1 MVVEQSATVV
11 HPVENGLQDKRF
23 RKHNRLLKSADFQ
36 NVYQHGFKVVTHT
49 LIFRVFP
56 SEHEEPRIGLAIS
69 RKVGKA
75 VKRNLIKR
83 RTREA
88 FREKKASFKKGFDIV
103 VSPRRGILDRDF
115 QDYLKSFDILLK
127 KINRS

>member
-1 MVVEQSATVV
+1 MAAALWQAVVR
-11 HPVENGLQDKRF
+11 PVENGLQDKRF

-36 NVYQHGFKVVTHT
+36 LVYQRGFKVVTHT
-49 LIFRVFP
+49 LIFRVIP
-56 SEHEEPRIGLAIS
+56 SEHQEPRIGLAIS